1 MKHFTK
7 KLLALL
13 LLVLPV
19 ITNAQLTEQWNIA
32 HSWNVAKSTRG
43 IAYNSANNHLYATY
57 IEGSYTYGNVPDS
70 NKVFVLDAT
79 SGALLKTLDLTGL
92 TLNDNGYGL
101 RDVEVS
107 NDGGIFA
114 TITTT
119 NSFNPIKIY
128 YWSDEDA
135 QAEEL
140 WEDASGVD
148 TDHGPSFTVSGDYS
162 TEALIILPHQ
172 DVNSVF
178 YFEVDNGVLGSVNT
192 LTLAGVTGGTGVH
205 INAVGTRISDGFW
218 YSNSA
223 TAPTFIDGTGNI
235 VGSIN
240 PALFT
245 GTTGDVKQ
253 FTAGANT
260 YLCVSDGGA
269 FHIIDITS
277 ANADYSNITATEF
290 IETIAGTAPVAPGW
304 PSEYGDGQEQTVVVN
319 PEGAYAVYSL
329 SGGNYIKMLASNDA
343 APIAAGIQVAGN
355 PQEGI
360 VLTASYTYI
369 DFNGDPEGVSTFR
382 WLNSDTP
389 EGTYT
394 EITGATALTYTLAA
408 TDIDKYVKFE
418 VTPVATSGTS
428 LTGTAVLSSPT
439 SQIVSSTEE
448 FPTANNVT
456 FTGTLTSGQLLT
468 ATYTYSDSD
477 GDLEGVSTY
486 QWFAADD
493 AAGTNAV
500 EIVGATALTYT
511 LTESEVGKH
520 IAFEVTPVAATGSL
534 LVGNPVLSAY
544 SVDPV
549 ISAPAPPIANNVA
562 ITGTEEVGM
571 VLTGSYTYFDANDD
585 PEGASTYQWYT
596 ADDIGGTNQAAI
608 AGATEMTYTLTAA
621 EEGKFVFFGVIPVQ
635 EDGTPGTEAF
645 ANTVGAIAPYIDEAP
660 VAENVAV
667 SGTPESKTLLSASYD
682 YSDYNVDPEGESI
695 FQWYMA
701 DDATGTNQTAIT
713 GAVKRSYLV
722 TDAEIGKYF
731 AVEVTPV
738 AVSGTTTVGTTVM
751 SAYTADA
758 SITSTNSDGLERMWV
773 GSEKYGAL
781 PWYLGT
787 GTTERGFAAGTDHL
801 YVASRKDGNNL
812 LVIDKN
818 DGSVVS
824 KMNTEGMTAGFFTLN
839 DVEVSDDGQ
848 ILACGLNLDA
858 SSSPF
863 VVYKWTDENAA
874 PVEWLTVQDPALGR
888 IGKFT
893 VTGDISTGIA
903 IVMAVVQSSDQLVR
917 WVITDGTPGAAEIIT
932 LHNTTNLLPA
942 ASPLRLDANADI
954 LVSAKGF
961 TPTIYSS
968 TGDSITSIF
977 GIDEYSISGHQATSP
992 NVFQYK
998 GRTMAAFFQSQR
1010 TGAEKGARVIVA
1022 DITAQPFQIV
1032 DSSEY
1037 VAITDGWYG
1046 EVDVTVDGDFYNTYI
1061 LETNL
1066 GLGRYQGE
1074 MVLPEFVS
1082 AETSVDGL
1090 AVSADFSKNIDDA
1103 SVAGNEFWTVIAAG
1117 TPIAFTGISSV
1128 DETITFVLTSAI
1140 SEGDAVTIA
1149 YNGNGTV
1156 AAFDGMPLAAFGPA
1170 DVLNLVNAAA
1180 PEATDVTI
1188 TGDLNV
1194 DAILTGSYTYSDT
1207 NGDLEGT
1214 STFKWYRADDNAGTN
1229 TNTVLGATNTT
1240 LTVADDLHHKYIAF
1254 EVTPVALTG
1263 GSDYFTGTPALS
1275 DWYGPITYLS
1285 VENIWSDNIRMYPNP
1300 VNSELFVKNIDKV
1313 NKIVITN
1320 ITGQKV
1326 MIVENNNSSEVRLN
1340 TEILKTGIYLITFY
1354 NNNGLSSTSKFI
1366 KTE

>member
-7 KLLALL
+7 KLLAILL
-13 LLVLPV
+13 LILPV

-57 IEGSYTYGNVPDS
+57 IEGSYTYGNIPDS

-79 SGALLKTLDLTGL
+79 TGALLKTLDLTGL

-107 NDGGIFA
+107 SDGGIFA

-119 NSFNPIKIY
+119 NQYNPIKIY
-128 YWSDEDA
+128 YWSDENA
-135 QAEEL
+135 QAQEL

-148 TDHGPSFTVSGDYS
+148 IDHGPGFSVTGDFS
-162 TEALIILPHQ
+162 DEALIILPHQ
-172 DVNSVF
+172 DINSVY
-178 YFEVDNGVLGSVNT
+178 YFEINTGVLGNVNT
-192 LTLAGVTGGTGVH
+192 LTLNGVTGGTGVH

-223 TAPTFIDGTGNI
+223 TTPTFIDGAGNI

-277 ANADYSNITATEF
+277 ANTDFSNITATEF
-290 IETIAGTAPVAPGW
+290 VETIAGTAPVAPGW
-304 PSEYGDGQEQTVVVN
+304 PSEYGDGQEQTIVVN

-329 SGGNYIKMLASNDA
+329 SGGNYIKMLASTDA
-343 APIAAGIQVAGN
+343 APIATGIKVVGN
-355 PQEGI
+355 PQEGV

-369 DFNGDPEGVSTFR
+369 DFNGDPEGTSTFR

-394 EITGATALTYTLAA
+394 EIAGATALTYTLAA
-408 TDIDKYVKFE
+408 TDVNKYVKFE
-418 VTPVATSGTS
+418 VTPVASGGTT
-428 LTGTAVLSSPT
+428 LTGTSVLGSP
-439 SQIVSSTEE
+439 SAQIVSSSEE
-448 FPTANNVT
+448 FPTASNVA
-456 FTGTLTSGQLLT
+456 FTGVLTSGQLLT

-477 GDLEGVSTY
+477 GDLEGASTY

-500 EIVGATALTYT
+500 EIVGATDLTYT
-511 LTESEVGKH
+511 LTENEVGKH
-520 IAFEVTPVAATGSL
+520 IAFQVTPVAATGSL
-534 LVGNPVLSAY
+534 LIGNPVLSTY
-544 SVDPV
+544 SAEAV
-549 ISAPAPPIANNVA
+549 ITAPAPPVANNVT
-562 ITGTEEVGM
+562 ISGIEEVGM
-571 VLTGSYTYFDANDD
+571 VLTGAYTYFDANGD

-596 ADDIGGTNQAAI
+596 ADDAGGTNQAAI
-608 AGATEMTYTLTAA
+608 AGAVEMTYTLTAA

-635 EDGTPGTEAF
+635 EDGTAGIEAF
-645 ANTVGAIAPYIDEAP
+645 AVTVGAIAPYIDEAP

-667 SGTPESKTLLSASYD
+667 SGTPESETLLSAYYD
-682 YSDYNVDPEGESI
+682 YSDYNADPEGESI
-695 FQWYMA
+695 FQWYVA
-701 DDATGTNQTAIT
+701 DDAAGTNQTAIS

-722 TDAEIGKYF
+722 TDAEIGKFF

-738 AVSGTTTVGTTVM
+738 ALSGTTTVGTTVM

-758 SITSTNSDGLERMWV
+758 SIASTNTDGLERMWV

-787 GTTERGFAAGTDHL
+787 GTTERGFAVGANHL
-801 YVASRKDGNNL
+801 YVASRKTGSDIL
-812 LVIDKN
+812 IIDKN
-818 DGSVVS
+818 DGAFIG
-824 KMNTEGMTAGFFTLN
+824 KMNTDGVTAGFFPIN

-848 ILACGLNLDA
+848 ILSCGLNLNA
-858 SSSPF
+858 STSPF
-863 VVYKWTDENAA
+863 VVYKWADESAA
-874 PVEWLTVQDPALGR
+874 PTEWLSVMDPSLGR

-893 VTGDISTGIA
+893 VTGDVSGNA
-903 IVMAVVQSSDQLVR
+903 IVMAAVQSSDKVVR
-917 WVITDGTPGAAEIIT
+917 WVITGGTPGAAEIIT

-942 ASPLRLDANADI
+942 ASPLSLDANANI

-968 TGDSITSIF
+968 TGDSITSIL

-992 NVFQYK
+992 NVFNYK
-998 GRTMAAFFQSQR
+998 GRMMAAFFQAQR
-1010 TGAEKGARVIVA
+1010 SGSEKGARVIVA

-1082 AETSVDGL
+1082 AETSLDGL
-1090 AVSADFSKNIDDA
+1090 SVSADFTKIIDDA
-1103 SVAGNEFWTVIAAG
+1103 SVSGNEFWTVIAAG
-1117 TPIAFTGISSV
+1117 TPIAVTGISSV
-1128 DETITFVLTSAI
+1128 DETITFVLASAV
-1140 SEGDAVTIA
+1140 SEGDEVTIA

-1188 TGDLNV
+1188 TGNLNV
-1194 DAILTGSYTYSDT
+1194 DAVLTGSYTYSDA

-1214 STFKWYRADDNAGTN
+1214 SIYKWYRADDNTGTN
-1229 TNTVLGATNTT
+1229 INTVLGATNST
-1240 LTVADDLHHKYIAF
+1240 LTVTDDLHDKYIAF

-1263 GSDYFTGTPALS
+1263 GSDYFTGIPALS
-1275 DWYGPITYLS
+1275 DWYGPVTYLS
-1285 VENIWSDNIRMYPNP
+1285 VENIWSDNIRIYPNP
-1300 VNSELFVKNIDKV
+1300 VNSELFVKNTDKV
-1313 NKIVITN
+1313 KKIVITN
-1320 ITGQKV
+1320 ITGQNV
-1326 MIVENNNSSEVRLN
+1326 MIVENNNSSELSLN
-1340 TEILKTGIYLITFY
+1340 TENLKTGIYLITFY
-1354 NNNGLSSTSKFI
+1354 NNNGLSSTSRFI
-1366 KTE
+1366 KAD